1 MVGLGVK
8 GGRAEWGMMV
18 NEGRKVML
26 RDGGMMMRRGV
37 GMVIIVMGFKFL

>member
-8 GGRAEWGMMV
+8 GGRGEWGMMV
-18 NEGRKVML
+18 NEGGKVML